1 MHKYNQVNPEMC
13 VLKNEKKR
21 SLTINEDE
29 NKKKIN
35 RHIKIKIF
43 YITIR
48 AFGFVVLNDFV

>member
-29 NKKKIN
+29 NKKKLIG
-35 RHIKIKIF
+35 I
-43 YITIR
+43 
-48 AFGFVVLNDFV
+48 